1 MTYSLDPDR
10 STLILRTRAGGF
22 FSALAHDLELT
33 GKITRGTATR
43 DGDRWEG
50 ELAVPPSSIK
60 VVGALKRGVVDKGVL
75 SASDVRDIEHRIVS
89 DILGGV
95 NEVVIRCS
103 GTLEAPTIRV
113 TAKRES
119 LMNARVTLKNDDAAR
134 VISAKG
140 AVSIKGLGLQ
150 EVKGPLGA
158 FVIKDDIEVEAN
170 VTLVPA

>member
-1 MTYSLDPDR
+1 MTYSLDPAR

-33 GKITRGTATR
+33 GKIARGSAKR

-75 SASDVRDIEHRIVS
+75 SASDVRDIENRIVG
-89 DILGGV
+89 DIFGGL
-95 NEVVIRCS
+95 NELVVQCG
-103 GTLEAPTIRV
+103 GTVDAPTIRV
-113 TAKRES
+113 TAKREA
-119 LMNARVTLKNDDAAR
+119 LLNAKVTIKNDDAAR
-134 VISAKG
+134 VFTAKG
-140 AVSIKGLGLQ
+140 TISIKGLGLN

-158 FVIKDDIEVEAN
+158 FVIKDDVEVEAT
-170 VTLVPA
+170 VTFVPA